1 MKHLLKKLFFALVVL
16 LSIFILGIFVP
27 MIISIFISIV
37 TDATLT
43 DCIQTVPFV
52 LFSIIG
58 FICSAIYINEQVK
71 DLP

>member
-27 MIISIFISIV
+27 MIISIFISMLTDV
-37 TDATLT
+37 TLQ
-43 DCIQTVPFV
+43 DCIQTVQFV
-52 LFSIIG
+52 LFSMVG
-58 FICSAIYINEQVK
+58 TFWSSIYIIHQVK

>member
-27 MIISIFISIV
+27 MIISIFISII

-43 DCIQTVPFV
+43 DCVQSAGFRGLTICCII
-52 LFSIIG
+52 FS
-58 FICSAIYINEQVK
+58 SIYIIHQVK

>member
-37 TDATLT
+37 TNATLQ
-43 DCIQTVPFV
+43 DCIQTVPFI
-52 LFSIIG
+52 LFCVIGNIISACYISIQLENL
-58 FICSAIYINEQVK
+58 S
-71 DLP
+71 